1 MQKLATQL
9 ADFIAQFRNLQYKFI
24 GGIQEGGKLT
34 LDGPSLG
41 PFSTW
46 KEYMLRQDSL
56 VV

>member
-1 MQKLATQL
+1 MMKLASQL
-9 ADFIAQFRNLQYKFI
+9 ADFIAQFRKLKYKFI

-46 KEYMLRQDSL
+46 KEYMLRQIL
-56 VV
+56 T